1 MITQLN
7 RLMTPKSSYR
17 RSRLA
22 PRCRLIASS
31 SWRRFEGF
39 GCSPMKAVRE
49 LGLIRRKTVWILSF
63 SGVKNCENHS
73 LVREDREWQTSNVSV
88 VLPKASLS
96 SYVWNEE
103 LLKASQAG
111 IRISKQ
117 VFFIVEDYY
126 VIGGMCI
133 HSNMRANPY

>member
-1 MITQLN
+1 MITKLN

-49 LGLIRRKTVWILSF
+49 LGLVRRETVRILSF
-63 SGVKNCENHS
+63 SGVKNWGWHS
-73 LVREDREWQTSNVSV
+73 LVREDREWRTSGVSV
-88 VLPKASLS
+88 VVPTAPLS
-96 SYVWNEE
+96 SYVRNAE

-111 IRISKQ
+111 KQTQNKFLRSSKTTTW
-117 VFFIVEDYY
+117 
-126 VIGGMCI
+126 
-133 HSNMRANPY
+133 

>member
-1 MITQLN
+1 
-7 RLMTPKSSYR
+7 MTPKSSYR

-49 LGLIRRKTVWILSF
+49 LGLVRRETVRILSF
-63 SGVKNCENHS
+63 LGVKNWGNHS
-73 LVREDREWQTSNVSV
+73 PVREDREWRTSGVPV
-88 VLPKASLS
+88 VAPAALLG
-96 SYVWNEE
+96 SYVRSVE

-117 VFFIVEDYY
+117 VFLTVEEHY
-126 VIGGMCI
+126 VIGEMCN
-133 HSNMRANPY
+133 HSNMKANSY